1 MNSSE
6 LDPQSGEIVEV
17 AWSERW
23 QVYQRLQELEI
34 PCCCGVD
41 RPLRVCVGSTTE
53 AVQLASVLR
62 RFSASPRELAL
73 SLERC
78 WNRS

>member
-23 QVYQRLQELEI
+23 QVYRRLQELEI
-34 PCCCGVD
+34 PCWCEVD
-41 RPLRVCVGSTTE
+41 RPLRVKIDSTTE
-53 AVQLASVLR
+53 AIQLASILR
-62 RFSASPRELAL
+62 RLSASPRELTL